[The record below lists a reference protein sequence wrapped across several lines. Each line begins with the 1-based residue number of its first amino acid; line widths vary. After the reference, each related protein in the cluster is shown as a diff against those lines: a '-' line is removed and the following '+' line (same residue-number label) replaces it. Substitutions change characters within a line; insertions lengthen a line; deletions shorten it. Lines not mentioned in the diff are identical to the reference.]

1 MKKIIEEYWQLI
13 VAIVIVTFICCLMFS
28 GCSSTNH
35 LRETTKMVQVDT
47 VYVSSVVHDTLKTV
61 MVVHDSVDRVVERTV
76 YVDSNGVVH
85 EKEVERLT
93 RLIDRNAEQYKA
105 TNQMLTEKIARL
117 KKLLKEKEEIKVV
130 EKKVYVWWP
139 CWVVLGIA
147 VVLGLWWL
155 VEHGFNRLAKKEGE
169 IE

>member
-1 MKKIIEEYWQLI
+1 MKRIIEEYWQLVVAVVI
-13 VAIVIVTFICCLMFS
+13 VAFICCLMFG
-28 GCSSTNH
+28 GCASTNH

-117 KKLLKEKEEIKVV
+117 EEQLKEKEEIKVV

-139 CWVVLGIA
+139 CLVLVGLILA
-147 VVLGLWWL
+147 VGVWWL
-155 VEHGFNRLAKKEGE
+155 VEYGFNKLAKKEGE
-169 IE
+169 I